1 MTLIWFILGLSVLI
15 FIHELGHFT
24 FAKLFGVYVYE
35 FSLFMG
41 PKLLQRKGKETKY
54 TLRLLPIG
62 GYCSMA
68 GEQDQ
73 QSQRNDEEV
82 DKDKINVPFER
93 TINGVSWWK
102 KFVILAA
109 GATFNIILCF
119 FLLVIVFAGSGVANS
134 NPNIRVV
141 EDSIL
146 EQAGLQTG
154 DLVTSITGRL
164 SDGTEYTLNNITDFS
179 QISEVIDKTNPK
191 PDEINA
197 VGMTQCLDFEILRN
211 NEVISYN
218 NVCRTFTT
226 FEVSSSNDELVI
238 SKMEPI
244 FGLGQTT
251 RDATFNEVITSAWNT
266 EKQMATLI
274 FDALGTLFTKDGLS
288 NVSGPVGMYESA
300 VSFAKD
306 GFLSFLLFLAM
317 ISVNLGIINLLPLPA
332 LDGGRLLVMIVEKI
346 ARRKLN
352 PKVETI
358 INAVGFIFLIGFI
371 ILITIKD
378 IFF

>member
-109 GATFNIILCF
+109 GAT
-119 FLLVIVFAGSGVANS
+119 
-134 NPNIRVV
+134 
-141 EDSIL
+141 
-146 EQAGLQTG
+146 
-154 DLVTSITGRL
+154 
-164 SDGTEYTLNNITDFS
+164 
-179 QISEVIDKTNPK
+179 
-191 PDEINA
+191 
-197 VGMTQCLDFEILRN
+197 
-211 NEVISYN
+211 
-218 NVCRTFTT
+218 
-226 FEVSSSNDELVI
+226 
-238 SKMEPI
+238 
-244 FGLGQTT
+244 
-251 RDATFNEVITSAWNT
+251 
-266 EKQMATLI
+266 LI
-274 FDALGTLFTKDGLS
+274 
-288 NVSGPVGMYESA
+288 
-300 VSFAKD
+300 
-306 GFLSFLLFLAM
+306 
-317 ISVNLGIINLLPLPA
+317 
-332 LDGGRLLVMIVEKI
+332 
-346 ARRKLN
+346 
-352 PKVETI
+352 
-358 INAVGFIFLIGFI
+358 
-371 ILITIKD
+371 
-378 IFF
+378 

>member
-191 PDEINA
+191 
-197 VGMTQCLDFEILRN
+197 
-211 NEVISYN
+211 
-218 NVCRTFTT
+218 
-226 FEVSSSNDELVI
+226 
-238 SKMEPI
+238 
-244 FGLGQTT
+244 
-251 RDATFNEVITSAWNT
+251 
-266 EKQMATLI
+266 
-274 FDALGTLFTKDGLS
+274 
-288 NVSGPVGMYESA
+288 
-300 VSFAKD
+300 
-306 GFLSFLLFLAM
+306 
-317 ISVNLGIINLLPLPA
+317 
-332 LDGGRLLVMIVEKI
+332 
-346 ARRKLN
+346 
-352 PKVETI
+352 
-358 INAVGFIFLIGFI
+358 
-371 ILITIKD
+371 
-378 IFF
+378 